1 MKNKIVYVVIALITV
16 SITGYSVYT
25 AQKSNV
31 PLSGLNLVNTEIL
44 ASADNTRDFWI
55 PCYSYVSVYPNGQRE
70 YVRYCGA
77 CAIVV
82 ESTSK
87 WGNSV
92 CTLFW

>member
-44 ASADNTRDFWI
+44 ASAEK
-55 PCYSYVSVYPNGQRE
+55 Y
-70 YVRYCGA
+70 
-77 CAIVV
+77 
-82 ESTSK
+82 
-87 WGNSV
+87 
-92 CTLFW
+92 